1 MADLGSLFGG
11 IAQGAFNYFSNKETN
26 EANAE
31 INKQNMLFNEH
42 MWDRQK
48 EYDSPVNQMK
58 RLMDAGINPAMA
70 YANGVENTVG
80 TAPTSPA
87 PIPMQAYKGNE
98 LAELGNRISLDK
110 LRDVQSQE
118 GVSQIRL
125 NDHTILKMDSD
136 IDKNN
141 AVIKQIYRTIDK
153 IGSDIDKNNAEIQL
167 LQAKYKNEGLESV
180 SREIDNWIKE
190 MTKHD
195 KVFAAEIAN
204 DKTREEINY
213 IVQQIAVGK
222 STVRLNNAKAEWT
235 EKDIERIAED
245 IRNAKFW
252 NDLNDETRVYLLDNV
267 RISRDSNE
275 TTFQINLEQL
285 KKTKAYND
293 AYSKLDNFFTIL
305 DKFLS
310 SLNPFD

>member
-1 MADLGSLFGG
+1 MSVGSLFGG
-11 IAQGAFNYFSNKETN
+11 VAQGAFNYFSNQQTN
-26 EANAE
+26 AANAS
-31 INKQNMLFNEH
+31 INRQNILFNKE
-42 MWDRQK
+42 MWEREQ
-48 EYDSPVNQMK
+48 EYNSPVNQMR
-58 RLMDAGINPAMA
+58 RLIQAGINPAEA
-70 YANGVENTVG
+70 YSNGVQNTVG
-80 TAPTSPA
+80 SAPSAPT

-98 LAELGNRISLDK
+98 LAEIGNRISLDK

-118 GVSQIRL
+118 GVSNIRL
-125 NDHTILKMDSD
+125 NDHTILKLDSD

-141 AVIKQIYRTIDK
+141 AVIKQIYKTIDK

-222 STVRLNNAKAEWT
+222 STVKLNNAKANWT

-252 NDLNDETRVYLLDNV
+252 NDLNDETRAYLLDNV
-267 RISRDSNE
+267 RISRNNNE
-275 TTFQINLEQL
+275 TTFQINLEQM

-310 SLNPFD
+310 SLSPFE